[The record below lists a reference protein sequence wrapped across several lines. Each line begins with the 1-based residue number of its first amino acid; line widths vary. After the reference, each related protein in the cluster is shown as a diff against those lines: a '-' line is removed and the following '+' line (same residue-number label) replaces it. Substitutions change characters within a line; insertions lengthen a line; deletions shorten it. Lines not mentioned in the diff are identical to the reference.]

1 MRLLII
7 NHIQNAYQSLRANR
21 MRTLLTMLGI
31 TIGVSSITSIMA
43 LSGGAT
49 QLVTRQV
56 EDLGGNVAVI
66 RPGTGRAALHDLT
79 ASSGAPAAAST
90 LTETDLNSLQELQG
104 VESIAP
110 LMIINGQVKS
120 KDHTSDTATVVA
132 TTPSLINISGLEMRD
147 GQFMDSVTNEQAA
160 VVGQQLSID
169 LYGTDQSVG
178 NTFTI
183 RGQTYTI
190 IGVLKRENNPVNFN
204 SIDFDNAALISLESG
219 KNFYS
224 NIAHIQQINMRTDS
238 IENLNEVMSLAESTI
253 KANHQGE
260 KDFRILSGKE
270 ISQPS
275 SELFD
280 ILSAIATAI
289 AGISLIVGGI
299 GIMNIMLVNVAER
312 TREIG
317 IRKALGASNTHII
330 WQFLIESLALSV
342 GGGIIGYLV
351 GYLIAF
357 GFSTVL
363 PFTATFSWAILGMAV
378 GISVVVGVV
387 FGLYPAIRAARKDPI
402 ESLRHYA

>member
-1 MRLLII
+1 MRLLIV
-7 NHIQNAYQSLRANR
+7 NHIQNAFQSLRANR

-31 TIGVSSITSIMA
+31 TIGVASITSILA

-49 QLVTRQV
+49 QLIGRQI
-56 EDLGGNVAVI
+56 EDLGGNVAVV
-66 RPGTGRAALHDLT
+66 RPGTGQAALHDLT
-79 ASSGAPAAAST
+79 VSSGTPAAAST
-90 LTETDLNSLQELQG
+90 LTEKDIYSLEGLKG
-104 VESIAP
+104 VESVAP

-120 KDHTSDTATVVA
+120 KDSTSDTATVVA
-132 TTPSLINISGLEMRD
+132 TTPSLIDISGLEMRD
-147 GQFMDSVTNEQAA
+147 GQFMDSVTNEHAA
-160 VVGQQLSID
+160 VIGQQLSID
-169 LYGTDQSVG
+169 LYGTSQSVG
-178 NTFTI
+178 NTFTV
-183 RGQTYTI
+183 RGETYTI
-190 IGVLKRENNPVNFN
+190 IGILKRENNPVNFN

-219 KNFYS
+219 KSFYD
-224 NIAHIQQINMRTDS
+224 NIAHIQQINFRT
-238 IENLNEVMSLAESTI
+238 ENVDQLPKVISSAETAL

-270 ISQPS
+270 ITQPS

-280 ILSAIATAI
+280 ILSSIASAI

-317 IRKALGASNTHII
+317 IRKALGASNSHIV

-342 GGGIIGYLV
+342 GGGIIGYLM
-351 GYLIAF
+351 GYLLAF

-363 PFTATFSWAILGMAV
+363 PFTATFSWAILGLAV
-378 GISVVVGVV
+378 GVSVLVGVV